1 MYIRIKNLYS
11 NMFKTIKGTKS
22 HPKEDRHS
30 KRTFAQLHRTPSTHR
45 HYAPR
50 ARTHPASREGFT
62 ENTRSFDLYDSFA
75 RIPGNVTGRVSYI
88 YTFGFD
94 SIVFLKSHSGR
105 GDIGKSRGDV
115 LGVYT
120 RTV

>member
-1 MYIRIKNLYS
+1 MSIRIKNVYS
-11 NMFKTIKGTKS
+11 NMFKTNKGTNVHPRKIVIQTNVRAVAS
-22 HPKEDRHS
+22 HTNH
-30 KRTFAQLHRTPSTHR
+30 PSIHR

-115 LGVYT
+115 
-120 RTV
+120 